1 MKNAKNV
8 FYNKYR
14 KDKYRSEL
22 TESFFRRFEGKK
34 IKFDFVE
41 DKDKGDII
49 FFLRRKD
56 EYGIRFKEEEIEDK
70 IKDIV
75 FFIEKEFGIL

>member
-1 MKNAKNV
+1 MENAKNI

-14 KDKYRSEL
+14 KDKYRSVL
-22 TESFFRRFEGKK
+22 TDAFLRRFEGKGVEC
-34 IKFDFVE
+34 DFVE